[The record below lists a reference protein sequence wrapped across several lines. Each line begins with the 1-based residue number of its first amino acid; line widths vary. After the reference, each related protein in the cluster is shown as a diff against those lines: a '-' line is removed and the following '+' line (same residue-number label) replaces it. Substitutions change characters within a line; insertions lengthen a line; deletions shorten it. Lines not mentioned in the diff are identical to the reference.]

1 MKARRPKGTLDFV
14 PPESDRLRAAEE
26 LFGQVCRL
34 AGFEAVVFPTFE
46 HTEVFVKSSGAGSDI
61 VAKEMYSF
69 SDRAGRELTLR
80 PEGTPGV
87 VRAVLENGV
96 RLPCRL
102 YYTGSFFRYSQPQKG
117 RYREFHQLGV
127 EALGEASSRTDAEV
141 IRLGSEFFSRL
152 GISDCRTVVNSIGC
166 RDCRPAFRGLLV
178 GFLKE
183 RREQLCTDCQLRLAH
198 NPLRVFDCKNAT
210 CRNALAEA
218 PVPRQHLCSGCA
230 SHFAGVLAEL
240 KRLELPFSLDDRLV
254 RGLDYY
260 NRTTFEYVSDSL
272 GAQDSLGGGGRY
284 DYLIEEF
291 GGPATPAVGFAL
303 GLERALLALPEVD
316 PTRRRALVF
325 VVWLTEADISEAQ
338 SLLARLRREGIA
350 ARIDYDATRL
360 KQQFRSADSA
370 RACCCVI
377 VGGEELMRGACAIKD
392 LASGEQTEVRLS
404 DVVEQLRRRLALSGS
419 APAGVSR

>member
-14 PPESDRLRAAEE
+14 PPDADRLRTAEE
-26 LFGQVCRL
+26 LFSQVCRL
-34 AGFEAVVFPTFE
+34 AGFEMVVFPTFE
-46 HTEVFVKSSGAGSDI
+46 HTEVFVKSSGTGSDI
-61 VAKEMYSF
+61 VTKEMYSF
-69 SDRAGRELTLR
+69 QDRAGRDLTLR

-102 YYTGSFFRYSQPQKG
+102 YYSGSFFRYSQPQKG

-127 EALGEASSRTDAEV
+127 EALGEASPRTDAEV
-141 IRLGSEFFSRL
+141 IQLGRDFFSQL
-152 GISDCRTVVNSIGC
+152 GIDDCQTVVNSIGC

-178 GFLKE
+178 TFLRD
-183 RREQLCTDCQLRLAH
+183 RRERLCADCQLRLEQ
-198 NPLRVFDCKNAT
+198 NPLRVFDCKNAS
-210 CRNALAEA
+210 CQDAVAEA
-218 PVPRQHLCSGCA
+218 PVPRQHLCPGCA

-240 KRLELPFSLDDRLV
+240 ERLRLPFSISDRLV

-260 NRTTFEYVSDSL
+260 NRTTFEYLSGAL

-303 GLERALLALPEVD
+303 GLERALLALPAAGTTD
-316 PTRRRALVF
+316 RRPLVF
-325 VVWLTEADISEAQ
+325 VVWLTEGDIIEAQ
-338 SLLARLRREGIA
+338 HLLARLRKTGIA

-360 KQQFRSADSA
+360 KQQFRSADAA

-377 VGGEELMRGACAIKD
+377 VGGDELARRACALKD
-392 LASGEQTEVRLS
+392 LASGEQTEVKL
-404 DVVEQLRRRLALSGS
+404 DEVVEQVRLRLAALNSSLAAGS
-419 APAGVSR
+419 R